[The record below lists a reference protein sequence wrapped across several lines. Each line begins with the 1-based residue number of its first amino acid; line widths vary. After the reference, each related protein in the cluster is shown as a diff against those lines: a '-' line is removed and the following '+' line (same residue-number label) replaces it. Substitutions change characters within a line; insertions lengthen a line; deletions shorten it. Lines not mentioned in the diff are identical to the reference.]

1 MKIKLNSQIESDFP
15 DLKVIIFQIFDIRV
29 KKEDEDLKNFK
40 DKVIDEIQQK
50 FSLESLKDHPIFRA
64 YRDFY
69 WKLKID
75 PTKIRPAAEALTRR
89 ILAGKGIPQI
99 NTLVDAYNLASI
111 NSGIAIAA
119 FDSEFLKG
127 NLLMRFATKGE
138 RILGIGMKKQ
148 FILKGGEIV
157 ISDEEKLVAIYPYR
171 DSDETKVTEKTRN
184 LTIVICGVPGIPYET
199 LKSTSDLTKKYIM
212 RFCSQ

>member
-1 MKIKLNSQIESDFP
+1 MIIKFNSQIESCFP

-29 KKEDEDLKNFK
+29 KKEDDDLENFK
-40 DKVIDEIQQK
+40 DKILNEIHQK
-50 FSLESLKDHPIFRA
+50 FSIESLKDHPTFRA

-99 NTLVDAYNLASI
+99 NTLVDVYNLASI
-111 NSGIAIAA
+111 NCGIAIAA

-127 NLLMRFATKGE
+127 NLLMRFAAKGE

-148 FILKGGEIV
+148 FVLKGGEIV

-199 LKSTSDLTKKYIM
+199 LKSTSELTKKYIM

>member
-1 MKIKLNSQIESDFP
+1 MIIKLNSEIESCFP
-15 DLKVIIFQIFDIRV
+15 DLKVLNFQFFNIIV
-29 KKEDEDLKNFK
+29 KKKDDALENLKT
-40 DKVIDEIQQK
+40 KVIDEVQQK
-50 FSLESLKDHPIFRA
+50 FSLDSLKDHPTIKA

-127 NLLMRFATKGE
+127 NLQMRFANKGE
-138 RILGIGMKKQ
+138 RILGIGMKQQ
-148 FILKGGEIV
+148 FVLKGGEIV

-171 DSDETKVTEKTRN
+171 DSDETKVTEQTRN
-184 LTIVICGVPGIPYET
+184 LTVVICGVPRIAYET
-199 LKSTSDLTKKYIM
+199 LKSTLNLTKEYIM